1 MGAQA
6 KRKRSHQSGGQEPP
20 PRAGGGD
27 PDPDLISLLP
37 DGVLGDIISL
47 LPTADGARTQAISRR
62 WRPLWRSAPL
72 NLATRGG
79 VGSVDEAAVS
89 SILAAH
95 GGPARRFAVSN
106 LALAGL
112 DGWLRSP
119 ALDGLRELDVS
130 YSAAASPKPAMPP
143 SALRFSPTLR
153 AAHLGCCLFPNVVA
167 GQVHFPNLQH
177 LTLRLVT
184 VSEHSLHAML
194 AGCPVLNSLV
204 LKYCYGFRCLRIN
217 SRSLNCLAVHYS
229 DHPDKAEEIM
239 LQELILENTPCL
251 ERLIH
256 GGPYGDCGM
265 RVSVISAPKLM
276 LLGRLTDGIGR
287 LELGGT
293 VFQVSLAFF
302 YFALISF
309 VVIICPFLCHCDIIL
324 LDSYIIQGLKLIRM
338 ATTMRSLKVLA
349 LFNNALC
356 LDVIINF
363 MRCFP
368 CLEKLYIRTY
378 ASGMENAWADKP
390 VDCLEW
396 LDLHLKRIV
405 LGFYLGKKPH
415 VDVAS
420 FFLLNAGMLESMKL
434 VVETHQVNNKKWIEK
449 QRKHLQLE
457 NRASRSA
464 QIEFVTFH
472 CFSCP
477 KDINELSEPF
487 EHTL

>member
-1 MGAQA
+1 MEPLHRVGGEGSPRRSKSVMGAQA
-6 KRKRSHQSGGQEPP
+6 KRKRSHQSGSQEPP

-143 SALRFSPTLR
+143 SALRFSFTLR
-153 AAHLGCCLFPNVVA
+153 VAHLGCCHFPDAVA
-167 GQVHFPNLQH
+167 ASCQVHFPNLQH

-194 AGCPVLNSLV
+194 AGCTVLNSLV
-204 LKYCYGFRCLRIN
+204 LKYCNGFRCLRIN

-229 DHPDKAEEIM
+229 DHPDKAEEII

-256 GGPYGDCGM
+256 GGSYGDCGM
-265 RVSVISAPKLM
+265 RVSVISAPKLK

-293 VFQVSLAFF
+293 VF
-302 YFALISF
+302 
-309 VVIICPFLCHCDIIL
+309 
-324 LDSYIIQGLKLIRM
+324 QGLKLIRM

-349 LFNNALC
+349 LFNNVLC
-356 LDVIINF
+356 RDVIINF

-378 ASGMENAWADKP
+378 ALGMGNAWADKP
-390 VDCLEW
+390 VDRLECLDHMCW
-396 LDLHLKRIV
+396 AFI
-405 LGFYLGKKPH
+405 
-415 VDVAS
+415 
-420 FFLLNAGMLESMKL
+420 
-434 VVETHQVNNKKWIEK
+434 
-449 QRKHLQLE
+449 
-457 NRASRSA
+457 
-464 QIEFVTFH
+464 
-472 CFSCP
+472 
-477 KDINELSEPF
+477 
-487 EHTL
+487 

>member
-6 KRKRSHQSGGQEPP
+6 KRKRSHQSGSQEPP

-27 PDPDLISLLP
+27 PDPDLVSLLP

-143 SALRFSPTLR
+143 SALRFCPTLR

-204 LKYCYGFRCLRIN
+204 LKYSYGFRRLRIN
-217 SRSLNCLAVHYS
+217 SQSLNCLAVHYS

-293 VFQVSLAFF
+293 VFQ
-302 YFALISF
+302 
-309 VVIICPFLCHCDIIL
+309 
-324 LDSYIIQGLKLIRM
+324 GLKLIRM

-390 VDCLEW
+390 VDRLEW